1 MKREESKILFSEHSR
16 REMVF
21 SDAVYH
27 SLYTLVSCV
36 QRSLYV
42 PCKHDLYPLP
52 LRFPQYE
59 QCSQSPPFPTLS
71 AIHMSSSAFTK
82 PTQMSSQTA
91 TPLLSSTLQSPSAKE
106 MWVLPLEE
114 ALGLGSA
121 CGIHLCLEVR
131 SMMRVKH
138 IFIKSCCCLVAKSC
152 PTLCDPRDCRLP
164 DLSVHVILRYSG
176 LAQARIL

>member
-52 LRFPQYE
+52 LHFPQYPAVFSVTPIAYTVCHPHE
-59 QCSQSPPFPTLS
+59 LFSLQDTVNSTYMPAQSQHRRADRQPHLSYPAPCS
-71 AIHMSSSAFTK
+71 
-82 PTQMSSQTA
+82 
-91 TPLLSSTLQSPSAKE
+91 PLLQRR
-106 MWVLPLEE
+106 
-114 ALGLGSA
+114 
-121 CGIHLCLEVR
+121 CGFYRWKKL
-131 SMMRVKH
+131 
-138 IFIKSCCCLVAKSC
+138 
-152 PTLCDPRDCRLP
+152 
-164 DLSVHVILRYSG
+164 
-176 LAQARIL
+176 

>member
-71 AIHMSSSAFTK
+71 AIHMSSSAFK
-82 PTQMSSQTA
+82 TQSTQPICLHKANTDEQPDSHTSPIQHPAVPFCKGDVGFTVGRSSR
-91 TPLLSSTLQSPSAKE
+91 P
-106 MWVLPLEE
+106 WVSLWNTFMP
-114 ALGLGSA
+114 GSQVYDE
-121 CGIHLCLEVR
+121 GKTHL
-131 SMMRVKH
+131 
-138 IFIKSCCCLVAKSC
+138 
-152 PTLCDPRDCRLP
+152 
-164 DLSVHVILRYSG
+164 Y
-176 LAQARIL
+176 